1 MIRQGDRDTSTATSS
16 DIKPSVSK
24 SYDFLRGS
32 ASVAP
37 LACFQKRLS
46 SETAHCA

>member
-24 SYDFLRGS
+24 SYDFLCS

-37 LACFQKRLS
+37 LACFQKGLS